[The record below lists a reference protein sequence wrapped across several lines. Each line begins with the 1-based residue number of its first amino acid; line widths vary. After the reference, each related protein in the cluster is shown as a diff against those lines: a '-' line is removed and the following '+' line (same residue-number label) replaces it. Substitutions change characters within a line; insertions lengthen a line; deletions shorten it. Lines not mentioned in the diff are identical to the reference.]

1 MKKIPYLIAF
11 LTLIISCGGNGDQST
26 STVSAVTQAA
36 TAVATQAVA
45 AAATQ
50 AATAAATQAATAV
63 ATQAATAAATQA
75 ATAAATQAA
84 TPVATQA
91 TVQPASSSSMQGMDP
106 SKMQGS
112 AGMMQGSMG
121 MMGTNDPPELENLL
135 ILNFGPYN
143 AATRTSGDFEFFSG
157 FPHPFFDE
165 FGRVHSAG
173 TPTEYDN
180 PTFEYKVPR
189 STKVYFPISGV
200 IDMITWQPTTSYK
213 QDDWE
218 LNIKPWRGSDWA
230 VVIDHVVAITCDR
243 SDSAVCAD
251 QLTVNGIPLAS
262 GSQVNAGDLLG
273 YVGNYEGAYGSDPF
287 GRTEITIGEYVT
299 EGNKRNFMNY
309 CPTNYLKS
317 DVKVK
322 VRAAVNEVMASYELW
337 SGDSS
342 FYDEASMIAPGCR
355 YTKIYE
361 VDGKTTPTR

>member
-1 MKKIPYLIAF
+1 
-11 LTLIISCGGNGDQST
+11 
-26 STVSAVTQAA
+26 
-36 TAVATQAVA
+36 
-45 AAATQ
+45 
-50 AATAAATQAATAV
+50 
-63 ATQAATAAATQA
+63 
-75 ATAAATQAA
+75 
-84 TPVATQA
+84 
-91 TVQPASSSSMQGMDP
+91 MQGSMDP
-106 SKMQGS
+106 SK
-112 AGMMQGSMG
+112 MQGSMG

-143 AATRTSGDFEFFSG
+143 SATGRSGDFEFFSG

-173 TPTEYDN
+173 TPSEYDN

-218 LNIKPWRGSDWA
+218 LIIKPWRGSDWA

-243 SDSAVCAD
+243 ADLAVCDD
-251 QLTVNGIPLAS
+251 QLTVNGVPLQS
-262 GSQVNAGDLLG
+262 GSQVTAGDLLG

-287 GRTEITIGEYVT
+287 GRTEITIGEYVN

-317 DVKVK
+317 DIKME

>member
-1 MKKIPYLIAF
+1 
-11 LTLIISCGGNGDQST
+11 
-26 STVSAVTQAA
+26 
-36 TAVATQAVA
+36 
-45 AAATQ
+45 
-50 AATAAATQAATAV
+50 
-63 ATQAATAAATQA
+63 
-75 ATAAATQAA
+75 
-84 TPVATQA
+84 
-91 TVQPASSSSMQGMDP
+91 
-106 SKMQGS
+106 MQGS
-112 AGMMQGSMG
+112 AGQMQGSMG

-135 ILNFGPYN
+135 ILNFGPYD
-143 AATRTSGDFEFFSG
+143 AANGTSGDFEFFKG
-157 FPHPFFDE
+157 FAHRFFDE
-165 FGRVHSAG
+165 FGNVQSPG
-173 TPTEYDN
+173 TPKQYDN

-189 STKVYFPISGV
+189 NTKVYFPISGV
-200 IDMITWQPTTSYK
+200 IDMITWQPTTSYT

-243 SDSAVCAD
+243 SDLAVCAD

-262 GSQVNAGDLLG
+262 GTQVKAGDLLG
-273 YVGNYEGAYGSDPF
+273 YVGNYDNGDGTGVF

-299 EGNKRNFMNY
+299 EGSKLNFMNY

-322 VRAAVNEVMASYELW
+322 IRADVNEVMASYELW

-342 FYDEASMIAPGCR
+342 FYDEASMVAPGCR